1 MRHLLAG
8 AAALVLAATPGLA
21 AEVGPT
27 VQAIKDRGSLL
38 CTGHNGSYL
47 GFAEVDE
54 SVKWSGFDFEFCMA
68 LATAVL
74 GSPDALQIIPV
85 SWAQRFPAL
94 QSGDIDVII
103 KVTGWTMSRD
113 TELGLQFSR
122 PYFIGPTN
130 ILVRSDLG
138 AETAEDL
145 EGGVFCI
152 NAGTSIE
159 RITADY
165 MGAKGIEYE
174 SLTFDKPEELRS
186 ALYNGRCDALA
197 GFGPFLAATRFNAPT
212 PMISRSWTR
221 CWRWSR
227 RRSRHARATTT
238 GSTSSTGW
246 STRCCFAEEN
256 GITSE
261 NIDEVKANP
270 PSASVERFLGVSPGY
285 GERLGLPDDWAYTM
299 IKGKWGTTPRSTS
312 APSAR
317 ARPTSCRVARTIC
330 GTMAA
335 SSTRWCSTSRVL
347 RALRNRRVRGVAAS
361 GRHPCRGR
369 RAGGDVRHHRAREPS
384 QSGYRDRLR
393 LPRPLDRLAD
403 QLRPHRR
410 VGPLAYWRVLLAGF
424 LNTLLVGVLGI
435 IGATIIGTVIGLARI
450 SSKPH
455 AESHRHRLCGNLPQ
469 RAADPAGHLLVR
481 AADASA
487 AAEASL

>member
-1 MRHLLAG
+1 MRHLIAG
-8 AAALVLAATPGLA
+8 AAALVLAAGPALA

-47 GFAEVDE
+47 GFAEVDD
-54 SVKWSGFDFEFCMA
+54 SGKWSGFDIEFCKA

-130 ILVRSDLG
+130 ILVRADLG

-197 GFGPFLAATRFNAPT
+197 GFGPFLAATRFNAPN
-212 PMISRSWTR
+212 PDDFVIMDEVLALEPESIA
-221 CWRWSR
+221 
-227 RRSRHARATTT
+227 ARQ
-238 GSTSSTGW
+238 GDDHWVDVINWMVHSLL
-246 STRCCFAEEN
+246 FAEEN
-256 GITSE
+256 GINSQ

-285 GERLGLPDDWAYTM
+285 GERLGLPDDWAYKV
-299 IKGKWGTTPRSTS
+299 IKEVGNYAEIYDRTVGDGS
-312 APSAR
+312 A
-317 ARPTSCRVARTIC
+317 
-330 GTMAA
+330 
-335 SSTRWCSTSRVL
+335 
-347 RALRNRRVRGVAAS
+347 
-361 GRHPCRGR
+361 
-369 RAGGDVRHHRAREPS
+369 
-384 QSGYRDRLR
+384 YK
-393 LPRPLDRLAD
+393 LPRGKNNLWYNGGLLYTLVLD
-403 QLRPHRR
+403 
-410 VGPLAYWRVLLAGF
+410 
-424 LNTLLVGVLGI
+424 
-435 IGATIIGTVIGLARI
+435 
-450 SSKPH
+450 
-455 AESHRHRLCGNLPQ
+455 
-469 RAADPAGHLLVR
+469 
-481 AADASA
+481 
-487 AAEASL
+487 